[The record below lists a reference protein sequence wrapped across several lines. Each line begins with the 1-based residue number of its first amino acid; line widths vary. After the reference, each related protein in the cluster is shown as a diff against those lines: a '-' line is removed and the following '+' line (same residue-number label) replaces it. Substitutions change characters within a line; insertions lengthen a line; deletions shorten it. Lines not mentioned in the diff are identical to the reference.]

1 MSAAT
6 SDRGAPRRQDP
17 QPDAP
22 VLLEAAQ
29 VGFELEGRTILQP
42 LQLAVRAGRM
52 VGIIGPNGSGKS
64 TLGRIL
70 ARQAAP
76 SCGEL
81 RVRGRPARSI
91 AARQFARMVAYLPQQ
106 IPPAVGLTVAE
117 LVALGRYPWQGVFG
131 APGKAD
137 RDSVR
142 DSIAITSV
150 GSLAQRLVDT
160 LSGGERQR
168 AWLAMLVAQQADVL
182 VLDEPTSA
190 LDIRHQVEVLALLR
204 HLCKQ
209 RGLGVVVILH
219 DVYMAGR
226 YCDELVALRQ
236 GRVVAVG
243 SGEQI
248 LQPAVLKSVYDI
260 DMDVMVHQPSGN
272 RVVCLCR

>member
-29 VGFELEGRTILQP
+29 VGFELEGRTLLQP